1 MVVNWDMFWWE
12 NDNITD
18 LCSGNCSDAANLWA
32 LDVQSAC
39 DGEYMS
45 AYGKLIPADSVA
57 ARYVDGIN
65 TACLY
70 SL

>member
-1 MVVNWDMFWWE
+1 MVVNLDMFWWE
-12 NDNITD
+12 NDNISD
-18 LCSGNCSDAANLWA
+18 LCLGNCSVAATMWA

-39 DGEYMS
+39 DGEYFS

-57 ARYVDGIN
+57 ARFVDGLN

-70 SL
+70 S